1 MPWRQ
6 ILILGLLLLPAA
18 AGCRCE
24 SRGAAAPA
32 LSKFEYVRPKMGTGF
47 RLVLYTT
54 DQPTADVAADAAF
67 ARIDELNA
75 ALSDY
80 DPQSELSR
88 LCQLTDAGPMT
99 RPASVGPDL
108 WHMLARSAEA
118 ARLSDGAFDITVSPF
133 VRLWRR
139 SRDLK
144 QLPTP
149 QRLAEAR
156 KSVGFANV
164 RLDPAS
170 RGVTLLATK
179 MRLDVGG
186 IAKGYAADEA
196 LKILRHRGIARAAVG
211 AAGDLAVGDPPP
223 GKDHWV
229 VAIQALDQP
238 EASAGHVRLK
248 NAAVSTAGDTYR
260 VVEID
265 GKRYSHIIDPAT
277 GLGLTRRTGA
287 TVIAPDGTT
296 ADWLDT
302 AVCVLGPEKGMAL
315 IERTAGTA
323 VRITTIGGDAPDAPP
338 TLLESAGFRHFHVD
352 PAGNPETRAAD

>member
-1 MPWRQ
+1 MRTTSPFTAV
-6 ILILGLLLLPAA
+6 LLLLSGILGCQSAA
-18 AGCRCE
+18 NPIPE
-24 SRGAAAPA
+24 PV

-47 RLVLYTT
+47 RVVLYAT
-54 DQPTADVAADAAF
+54 DQAAADAAAEAAF

-75 ALSDY
+75 VLSDY
-80 DPQSELSR
+80 DPKSELSR
-88 LCQLTDAGPMT
+88 LCQQTDAGPMT
-99 RPASVGPDL
+99 RPATVGPDL
-108 WHMLARSAEA
+108 WHMLERSAEA

-149 QRLAEAR
+149 ERLAEAR
-156 KSVGFANV
+156 KSVGFRHV
-164 RLDPAS
+164 RLDPDS
-170 RGVTLLATK
+170 RGVTLLAAK
-179 MRLDVGG
+179 MRLDVCG
-186 IAKGYAADEA
+186 ISKGYAADEA
-196 LKILRHRGIARAAVG
+196 LKILRSRGVPRAAVG

-223 GKDHWV
+223 GKDHWA
-229 VAIQALDQP
+229 VAIQALDRP
-238 EASAGHVRLK
+238 ETSAGYVKLK

-302 AVCVLGPEKGMAL
+302 AVCILGPEKGMAL

-323 VRITTIGGDAPDAPP
+323 VRITTIEGDAADARP
-338 TLLESAGFRHFHVD
+338 TVLESAAFRGYRAD
-352 PAGNPETRAAD
+352 REEATTRAAE